1 MNTNLYALITLIVIL
16 SLYSI
21 RHRNS
26 VCYYPNNLL
35 TWQRVLCVYS
45 NTAMALCEA
54 IFHLWSHLYQI
65 DILIQIQRS
74 HGMFVCYSYMR
85 CWRRDQIWSVMF
97 GCFIIWHFLSFL
109 LWVIL
114 RYFTLLTRQKK
125 SKNWILL
132 SQCKPS
138 IYVKFFLEISKNR
151 YLRPDTPVYIFRV
164 FSCRFFI

>member
-1 MNTNLYALITLIVIL
+1 MNTYLYALITLIVIL

-85 CWRRDQIWSVMF
+85 CWRRDQIWSVMV

-114 RYFTLLTRQKK
+114 RYFTLLTRQKNTNIDY
-125 SKNWILL
+125 SLL
-132 SQCKPS
+132 NIYYTCACLLKFLLQLQCWRSLLYSNVTATKRLS
-138 IYVKFFLEISKNR
+138 
-151 YLRPDTPVYIFRV
+151 
-164 FSCRFFI
+164 

>member
-45 NTAMALCEA
+45 NTAIALCEA

-74 HGMFVCYSYMR
+74 HGMFVCYSFMR

-97 GCFIIWHFLSFL
+97 GCFIIWHFLLFSFVSHFTLFHTFNTSKEHKHWLFCIYIYYTCACLLKFL
-109 LWVIL
+109 LQLQCW
-114 RYFTLLTRQKK
+114 RSLLYSNVTATKR
-125 SKNWILL
+125 L
-132 SQCKPS
+132 S
-138 IYVKFFLEISKNR
+138 
-151 YLRPDTPVYIFRV
+151 
-164 FSCRFFI
+164 